1 MKHKLPLLPTHAPR
15 FKRKF
20 RRFTLI
26 ELLVVIAIIAILA
39 GMLLPALNKARE
51 TARKGACIS
60 QHKQIMTCLQMYGN
74 DFDWYVTH
82 DSNMGR
88 LFGGVYTEL
97 KYANAIKDFYCPSR
111 QEKKNY
117 SKGEYSTIGIYRYDQ
132 GAMSQCYNKNKAE
145 QGDYAIAS
153 PSWNSRKAI
162 YYSIAKMRAP
172 TKTILLA
179 DVARSNS
186 STEPGRGMYCFT
198 PNANIGNSGTMLAH
212 TNMTNLGYADG
223 HAASLRLPQL
233 RSLGFTVVLSPDL
246 VMLEN

>member
-20 RRFTLI
+20 KRFTLI

-88 LFGGVYTEL
+88 LFGGVCTEL

-111 QEKKNY
+111 QEKENY
-117 SKGEYSTIGIYRYDQ
+117 PGGAYSTIGIYRYDQ

-145 QGDYAIAS
+145 QGEYAVAL
-153 PSWNSRKAI
+153 PSWDSRKAI

-172 TKTILLA
+172 TKRYCLPIQP
-179 DVARSNS
+179 ARIPQQRREGEYTVSL
-186 STEPGRGMYCFT
+186 PMQVLKT
-198 PNANIGNSGTMLAH
+198 PEQYWH
-212 TNMTNLGYADG
+212 TQT
-223 HAASLRLPQL
+223 
-233 RSLGFTVVLSPDL
+233 
-246 VMLEN
+246 

>member
-1 MKHKLPLLPTHAPR
+1 MKHKLPLLHPPAPR
-15 FKRKF
+15 FRRKP
-20 RRFTLI
+20 RKFTLI

-51 TARKGACIS
+51 TARKGTCIS
-60 QHKQIMTCLQMYGN
+60 QHKQIMACLQMYGN

-88 LFGGVYTEL
+88 MFGGVYTEL
-97 KYANAIKDFYCPSR
+97 KYAKAIKEFYCPSR
-111 QEKKNY
+111 QRKENY
-117 SKGEYSTIGIYRYDQ
+117 IDWQSTIGIYRYDQ
-132 GAMSQCYNKNKAE
+132 GAKNLCYDKNKTE
-145 QGDYAIAS
+145 QGDYAVAL
-153 PSWNSRKAI
+153 PSWSSRDAI

-179 DVARSNS
+179 DTACSNS
-186 STEPGRGMYCFT
+186 STAPGQGRYCFT
-198 PNANIGNSGTMLAH
+198 PNAKIENSGTILAH

-233 RSLGFTVVLSPDL
+233 RSLGFTVVLSPDFII
-246 VMLEN
+246 LEN